1 MHELGTPLSTISVI
15 TKELVNN
22 NDDEQVKED
31 LNVIQSQLK
40 RCSNILERL
49 RSNSLDDKNNEFINQ
64 LDFIRLIN
72 EITSSYDNNNI
83 NIIISNDP
91 YFENI
96 NVTIPRSAEIVHS
109 ITNVVDNA
117 FKFASSQVDINL
129 ISEEENITIEVA
141 DDGPGFAPEIFPFL
155 GEPYI
160 RNNNKAKKQGLGLGL
175 FISKNLL
182 AKSQG
187 EIRFSQRKGGGGLVK
202 IVLSKNYLNLS
213 NE

>member
-1 MHELGTPLSTISVI
+1 MSII
-15 TKELVNN
+15 IN
-22 NDDEQVKED
+22 DEQVKED

-109 ITNVVDNA
+109 ITNVIDNA
-117 FKFASSQVDINL
+117 FKFASSQIDINL
-129 ISEEENITIEVA
+129 ISEEDNIIIEVA
-141 DDGPGFAPEIFPFL
+141 DDGPGFAPEIYPFL
-155 GEPYI
+155 G
-160 RNNNKAKKQGLGLGL
+160 NH
-175 FISKNLL
+175 ISKIIIRLKNRVL
-182 AKSQG
+182 A
-187 EIRFSQRKGGGGLVK
+187 
-202 IVLSKNYLNLS
+202 
-213 NE
+213 